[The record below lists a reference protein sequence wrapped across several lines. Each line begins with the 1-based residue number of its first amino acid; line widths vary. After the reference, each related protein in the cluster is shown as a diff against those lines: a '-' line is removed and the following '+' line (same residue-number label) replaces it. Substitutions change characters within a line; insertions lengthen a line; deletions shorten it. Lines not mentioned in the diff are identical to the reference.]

1 MAKDNPRARRLGEQ
15 IQRELTDLLRRDVK
29 DGRIGNVTITAVS
42 VTGDLR
48 TARVYYLVFG
58 KDGPDPKVQRG
69 LESAAGFLRNAL
81 SRSLMIRYTPTLS
94 FELDTSIEHGVRLT
108 QLIDSVNKPTDAHQ
122 HRRHSV
128 ARQTLGPE
136 LSRRRGPR
144 QTAVRRPQGGTYRLA
159 RSACVGHAAHMLR
172 RGHQIR
178 RPTARCGQDLP
189 RHGVSGRAHRQRRP
203 RIRGHREA
211 RA

>member
-15 IQRELTDLLRRDVK
+15 IQRELTELLRRDVK

-108 QLIDSVNKPTDAHQ
+108 QLIDSVSRAGKNDAGD
-122 HRRHSV
+122 S
-128 ARQTLGPE
+128 
-136 LSRRRGPR
+136 
-144 QTAVRRPQGGTYRLA
+144 
-159 RSACVGHAAHMLR
+159 HAAGGAADATNDESHVVDE
-172 RGHQIR
+172 GDYIA
-178 RPTARCGQDLP
+178 PDKTD
-189 RHGVSGRAHRQRRP
+189 
-203 RIRGHREA
+203 
-211 RA
+211 

>member
-1 MAKDNPRARRLGEQ
+1 MAKKDNPRARRLGEQ
-15 IQRELTDLLRRDVK
+15 IQRELGELLRRNVK
-29 DGRIGNVTITAVS
+29 DERIGNVTITAVS

-108 QLIDSVNKPTDAHQ
+108 QLIDSVNKPEDRAAGTSDSEHADDEGH
-122 HRRHSV
+122 V
-128 ARQTLGPE
+128 VDE
-136 LSRRRGPR
+136 
-144 QTAVRRPQGGTYRLA
+144 GGFDDDE
-159 RSACVGHAAHMLR
+159 GHVVDEGDFSPGER
-172 RGHQIR
+172 
-178 RPTARCGQDLP
+178 
-189 RHGVSGRAHRQRRP
+189 
-203 RIRGHREA
+203 
-211 RA
+211 

>member
-15 IQRELTDLLRRDVK
+15 IQRELGELLRRDVK
-29 DGRIGNVTITAVS
+29 DERIGNVTITAVN

-81 SRSLMIRYTPTLS
+81 SKSLMIRYTPTLS

-108 QLIDSVNKPTDAHQ
+108 QLIDSVNKSGKQPDDAGTGHDAGAG
-122 HRRHSV
+122 HDADEDVVDEGHV
-128 ARQTLGPE
+128 VDEGDFIH
-136 LSRRRGPR
+136 PR
-144 QTAVRRPQGGTYRLA
+144 K
-159 RSACVGHAAHMLR
+159 
-172 RGHQIR
+172 
-178 RPTARCGQDLP
+178 DD
-189 RHGVSGRAHRQRRP
+189 
-203 RIRGHREA
+203 
-211 RA
+211 

>member
-1 MAKDNPRARRLGEQ
+1 MKQDNPRARRLGEQ
-15 IQRELTDLLRRDVK
+15 IQRELGDLLRRDVK
-29 DGRIGNVTITAVS
+29 DERIGNVTITAVS

-108 QLIDSVNKPTDAHQ
+108 QLIDSVNKHESRAAPASEGEHSGSDDA
-122 HRRHSV
+122 
-128 ARQTLGPE
+128 
-136 LSRRRGPR
+136 
-144 QTAVRRPQGGTYRLA
+144 GGGDE
-159 RSACVGHAAHMLR
+159 GHVIDE
-172 RGHQIR
+172 GD
-178 RPTARCGQDLP
+178 PSPG
-189 RHGVSGRAHRQRRP
+189 GR
-203 RIRGHREA
+203 
-211 RA
+211 

>member
-1 MAKDNPRARRLGEQ
+1 MKDNPRARRLGEQ
-15 IQRELTDLLRRDVK
+15 IQRELGDLLRRDVK
-29 DGRIGNVTITAVS
+29 DERIGNVTITAVS

-108 QLIDSVNKPTDAHQ
+108 QLIDAVNKPSRQAPDESPAAHGEDAHGEDAQ
-122 HRRHSV
+122 DEDHVIDEGDPS
-128 ARQTLGPE
+128 P
-136 LSRRRGPR
+136 
-144 QTAVRRPQGGTYRLA
+144 GGR
-159 RSACVGHAAHMLR
+159 
-172 RGHQIR
+172 
-178 RPTARCGQDLP
+178 
-189 RHGVSGRAHRQRRP
+189 
-203 RIRGHREA
+203 
-211 RA
+211 

>member
-15 IQRELTDLLRRDVK
+15 IQRELGDLLRRDVK
-29 DGRIGNVTITAVS
+29 DERIGNVTITAVS

-94 FELDTSIEHGVRLT
+94 FELDTSIEHGVRLS
-108 QLIDSVNKPTDAHQ
+108 QLIDSVNKHDKQAAGDVSTPPGAAVDPSA
-122 HRRHSV
+122 V
-128 ARQTLGPE
+128 AGPSAIADHVAAADDDGHVVDE
-136 LSRRRGPR
+136 GDYVGPDHK
-144 QTAVRRPQGGTYRLA
+144 G
-159 RSACVGHAAHMLR
+159 
-172 RGHQIR
+172 
-178 RPTARCGQDLP
+178 
-189 RHGVSGRAHRQRRP
+189 
-203 RIRGHREA
+203 E
-211 RA
+211 